1 MMTPS
6 PSSGRFELGKLL
18 LQKYR
23 IEHVLGQGGM
33 GVVLAVKHTEL
44 GVLFAMKLLLS
55 EAIEQ
60 HVVSE
65 RFLSE
70 ARAAARLVS
79 DHVVRVYD
87 VGKLEDGSPYM
98 LMEHLEGVDLETL
111 LEASGPLPEADVID
125 YMLQALDGII
135 EAHALGIVHRDL
147 KPANL
152 FLAKRPGG
160 HSSVKVLDFGIS
172 REVGR
177 KGPSLT
183 HSGSLM
189 GTPYYMSPEQM
200 RSSKDVDT
208 RSDVWALGVVLYE
221 LLTDSVPFPGNS
233 VTEVCARVLEGER
246 MPLSIAAPNAHPG
259 LVAIVDRCLCRAPE
273 HRFQSAEDLAAAL
286 RAHRL
291 ELGAA
296 SVRPRD
302 ALQSFTGT
310 NLERVGDKPH
320 ASWSLDTRDQGAPKV
335 ATNPGGS
342 AIDVPAMAVVDA
354 GTSELAADAAEPVSA
369 TESEIETDLQK
380 TTPPP
385 GLSPLAVSQ
394 SIPAPPRIKSATM
407 AGWSDS
413 PRPRRATSS
422 FMIAALACI
431 PFVAFGVFLS
441 TRAVISH
448 GSTMGSVDGSSL
460 PGTPSVI
467 ETAAAL
473 SAPAESV
480 ALLGPVVLP
489 AERALPVA
497 PVRSAVAS
505 SHPMASASPSLSRTT
520 IESATPVASTSK
532 PAPPALQPG
541 HARKH
546 EGIY

>member
-1 MMTPS
+1 MITRS
-6 PSSGRFELGKLL
+6 PLTGRFELGKIL

-60 HVVSE
+60 HVISE

-70 ARAAARLVS
+70 ARAAARLLS
-79 DHVVRVYD
+79 EHVVRVYD

-125 YMLQALDGII
+125 YILQALDGII
-135 EAHALGIVHRDL
+135 EAHSLGVVHRDL

-183 HSGSLM
+183 HSGSLI

-200 RSSKDVDT
+200 RSSRDVDT

-221 LLTDSVPFPGNS
+221 LLTDTVPFPGNS
-233 VTEVCARVLEGER
+233 VTEVCARVLEGDR
-246 MPLSIAAPNAHPG
+246 ASLSTVAPEMHPG
-259 LVAIVDRCLCRAPE
+259 LVAIVDRCLCLSPE
-273 HRFQSAEDLAAAL
+273 LRFQSAEELAAAL
-286 RAHRL
+286 QAHRL
-291 ELGAA
+291 ALGAA
-296 SVRPRD
+296 LVRPRD
-302 ALQSFTGT
+302 ALESFTGT
-310 NLERVGDKPH
+310 NLYLGRAQPPPSRGRDKPP
-320 ASWSLDTRDQGAPKV
+320 ASWSLDTRDQGAPKK
-335 ATNPGGS
+335 ASKAKGAAS
-342 AIDVPAMAVVDA
+342 DVRPMGLPD
-354 GTSELAADAAEPVSA
+354 ADASEP
-369 TESEIETDLQK
+369 ESEIGFDVSTSSR
-380 TTPPP
+380 PP
-385 GLSPLAVSQ
+385 GPSPLAVSM
-394 SIPAPPRIKSATM
+394 SSPPPPRIGGATM

-413 PRPRRATSS
+413 ARPRRATSTLA
-422 FMIAALACI
+422 IGALAGI
-431 PFVAFGVFLS
+431 PLVVFGLFLS
-441 TRAVISH
+441 TRAVMSQ
-448 GSTMGSVDGSSL
+448 GSTMGSAETSSH
-460 PGTPSVI
+460 PVTQSVVGNAAVSPS
-467 ETAAAL
+467 
-473 SAPAESV
+473 PAEPV
-480 ALLGPVVLP
+480 AL
-489 AERALPVA
+489 VA
-497 PVRSAVAS
+497 PVVFPPEKPPVVAPARSAVAS
-505 SHPMASASPSLSRTT
+505 SRPMASASPPSSKTAT
-520 IESATPVASTSK
+520 IESATPVAASSN
-532 PAPPALQPG
+532 PAPWTAQQG
-541 HARKH
+541 RARKH